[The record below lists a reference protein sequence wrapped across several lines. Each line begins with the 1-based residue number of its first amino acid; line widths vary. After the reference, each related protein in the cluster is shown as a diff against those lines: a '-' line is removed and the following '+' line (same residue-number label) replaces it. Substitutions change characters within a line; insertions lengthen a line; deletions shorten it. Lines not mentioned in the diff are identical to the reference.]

1 MGRGGSERHECR
13 NTGDNF
19 YLLFFLRTSSVTYAG
34 KKKTIYY
41 IQSLAEVSGP
51 RFKLFP
57 SPPKIVQNCD
67 CLRNDEKKT
76 TRRHFFFPKVKSC
89 LGECECILSVF
100 RRYRQTGR
108 TRAAKKTDSVDP
120 SWNV

>member
-1 MGRGGSERHECR
+1 MGWGGSERHECR

-19 YLLFFLRTSSVTYAG
+19 YLLFFYEHRLSLILE
-34 KKKTIYY
+34 KKTIYY

-57 SPPKIVQNCD
+57 SPPKIVYNCD

-76 TRRHFFFPKVKSC
+76 TRRHFFFPKLRVV
-89 LGECECILSVF
+89 LVNVSVYF
-100 RRYRQTGR
+100 QFLEDIDRQAEQEQR
-108 TRAAKKTDSVDP
+108 KKPIV
-120 SWNV
+120 